1 MLPPA
6 PPFDESMLPP
16 GSMRPV
22 FPPETTVPPPSPDV
36 EAQAVAAAAVK
47 TRAAFLAGLN
57 QDSEFKAHVIDG
69 WLQEQ
74 ESEALSRLSGCE
86 AADVIE
92 ARATW
97 KTVKDLRSKL
107 RDELQSAALKMKT

>member
-1 MLPPA
+1 
-6 PPFDESMLPP
+6 MLPP

-22 FPPETTVPPPSPDV
+22 FPPETSVQPPSPDV

-47 TRAAFLAGLN
+47 TRAAYLAGLN
-57 QDSEFKAHVIDG
+57 QDPEFKTHVLDG
-69 WLQEQ
+69 WLEVQ
-74 ESEALSRLSGCE
+74 ESEALSRLSWCE

-97 KTVKDLRSKL
+97 KALKDLREKL
-107 RDELQSAALKMKT
+107 HSELQSAAQKLKTSNLEPET